1 MAKGARRG
9 PSFLPIDMG
18 TNRIEGLGRSTE
30 PDGAARLDDIPVGF
44 IGTLNADAGAG
55 AARTDPT
62 DATFA
67 FGTHKHPA
75 APVIP
80 PGAPPGATPEM
91 FLYPSEAPDPLV
103 RASVTCYSG
112 FNFHP
117 VPSQTYDENGS
128 FAGGTIHYW
137 TQIAGVSTWQRNDPG
152 ALYGSST
159 ADSGGES
166 DSTISYPLQAGD
178 RFLLSATEFAQ
189 YQWIYEVVDPG
200 SPTTPAIIRRPA
212 DANTPTTVC
221 YGAVVEIVGGGIRNG
236 FTAYGIGNSTAITT
250 SNPIAIDVTVL
261 DLGAPGSY
269 TPSVSYPLLTA
280 PQLISAGADND
291 DTLTFSAM
299 SVSGGEVYFPYGG
312 FLTLAGTPGLSSLP
326 AGPYG
331 VSLENVCLDNAYDG
345 SANSVKAYI
354 IDALSSTIVA
364 TLTSPPITWTTPRT
378 ISFQVNLSSAY
389 AILPTSRL
397 KTVFSFTSGSTA
409 GRTCT
414 FTYSSPSRGTW
425 VQLPIQAASA
435 GVTLTGELTPPF
447 WDTYVAIETTPT
459 VKDERVCD
467 FDRLKTATTPV
478 EFTAYAKADSGQTG
492 TLAIMIGGT
501 KDTADGTTIAT
512 TTVIG
517 SGAYAAIKVTG
528 TFANPGSLQAV
539 KLALES
545 SDAAHPFF
553 VQGGYL
559 TLGSTTS

>member
-1 MAKGARRG
+1 
-9 PSFLPIDMG
+9 
-18 TNRIEGLGRSTE
+18 
-30 PDGAARLDDIPVGF
+30 
-44 IGTLNADAGAG
+44 
-55 AARTDPT
+55 
-62 DATFA
+62 
-67 FGTHKHPA
+67 
-75 APVIP
+75 
-80 PGAPPGATPEM
+80 M
-91 FLYPSEAPDPLV
+91 FLYPSEVPDPLL
-103 RASVTCYSG
+103 RFPLTGATCYGNFTRVFTADQDEQPMSG
-112 FNFHP
+112 TAAWTQQASPALYTWVRN
-117 VPSQTYDENGS
+117 ENGQLHGTAVGDS
-128 FAGGTIHYW
+128 AGGL
-137 TQIAGVSTWQRNDPG
+137 GD
-152 ALYGSST
+152 GSLPY
-159 ADSGGES
+159 
-166 DSTISYPLQAGD
+166 SYPVQTGDVLAVIYIDGTDYWHCGLYDVLDAGSD
-178 RFLLSATEFAQ
+178 
-189 YQWIYEVVDPG
+189 
-200 SPTTPAIIRRPA
+200 TTPAIIRRSA
-212 DANTPTTVC
+212 SANTPAGLCHGMTVQ
-221 YGAVVEIVGGGIRNG
+221 VTGGGLRNG
-236 FTAYGIGNSTAITT
+236 KTAYNVGFYSSITT
-250 SNPIAIDVTVL
+250 ADPIVVDTTDIYFGMPTT
-261 DLGAPGSY
+261 SY
-269 TPSVSYPLLTA
+269 SPANTYPLLTSA
-280 PQLISAGADND
+280 QLVTAGADND

-326 AGPYG
+326 AGLYG

-364 TLTSPPITWTTPRT
+364 TLTSPPITWTAPRT
-378 ISFQVNLSSAY
+378 ITFQANLSSAY

-397 KTVFSFTSGSTA
+397 KTVFSFTNSSPYA
-409 GRTCT
+409 RTCT
-414 FTYSSPSRGTW
+414 FTYSSPIRQTW

-447 WDTYVAIETTPT
+447 WDTYVAIETAPT
-459 VKDERVCD
+459 VKDERMCD
-467 FDRLKTATTPV
+467 FDRLRAANPGV

-517 SGAYAAIKVTG
+517 SGAYAAIKVAA